1 MYTDTHFAR
10 ACAGEMHV
18 EINSVTS
25 EQKNS
30 VTSEQKNSVTSERF
44 TGRERYEFGNMD
56 RHGCKEKFNSSNKDA
71 STT

>member
-18 EINSVTS
+18 EI
-25 EQKNS
+25 NS